1 LLTAN
6 PVKANTLFLEV
17 TRPDEDTVLKT
28 AAVKNRC
35 GFESHG
41 FRLMN
46 GPWERWVDGWVVES
60 VGDVFVED
68 DQLPDSHKAIKKH
81 RKSTGDSA
89 PRLHA

>member
-1 LLTAN
+1 
-6 PVKANTLFLEV
+6 
-17 TRPDEDTVLKT
+17 
-28 AAVKNRC
+28 
-35 GFESHG
+35 
-41 FRLMN
+41 MN